1 MNNPYEAIILLNN
14 IMICSVTFRIKIYR
28 KIPKILIAT
37 WEIIKV
43 EDGSPVAVLLTVVDT
58 VQWGL
63 RSKPR
68 KCLPPWLPGR

>member
-1 MNNPYEAIILLNN
+1 MNNPYEVIILLNN
-14 IMICSVTFRIKIYR
+14 IMICSVTSRIKIYR

-58 VQWGL
+58 VAVGDTLQTT
-63 RSKPR
+63 
-68 KCLPPWLPGR
+68 